1 MCIIIYGHCDTDTT
15 RYLYDYRL
23 QLQIISH
30 YAPLD
35 FSLFPFIVWLYL
47 FIIILYYYT
56 LFIILTIKQ
65 LIVLFIQGDK

>member
-1 MCIIIYGHCDTDTT
+1 MVTVIQIPHVIYMIIGCN
-15 RYLYDYRL
+15 YRL
-23 QLQIISH
+23 FLIIH
-30 YAPLD
+30 LLILA
-35 FSLFPFIVWLYL
+35 LFPFIVWLYL

>member
-1 MCIIIYGHCDTDTT
+1 MIVGYN
-15 RYLYDYRL
+15 YRL
-23 QLQIISH
+23 FLIMHLLIL
-30 YAPLD
+30 A
-35 FSLFPFIVWLYL
+35 LFPFIVWLYL